1 MSEENLSV
9 PAESVV
15 TPIETAAEPIPE
27 AAPTPP
33 PPPPKLEDLLTPG
46 ELAAVHA
53 ARKQAVVDAG
63 KAGAPKG
70 KREVVG
76 LLALHGF
83 AAVEQGGALRIDFEP
98 FRLREVANTVVNVL
112 VARGV
117 RFGPLDAKGP
127 TIEGRYDVMEEA
139 AWLLISGVDDKA
151 IGGGS

>member
-9 PAESVV
+9 STESVV
-15 TPIETAAEPIPE
+15 APVETAAEPIPE
-27 AAPTPP
+27 AAPPP
-33 PPPPKLEDLLTPG
+33 SPKLEDLLTPG

-83 AAVEQGGALRIDFEP
+83 AAVERGGALRIDFEP
-98 FRLREVANTVVNVL
+98 IRLREVANTVVNVI

-139 AWLLISGVDDKA
+139 ACLLISGVDDKA